1 MDLDPLDDDVEQPP
15 GSGGSVDVGPVE
27 IGTVD
32 ASQLAAIIL
41 AKRSEDPDWLDTLS
55 QQLSSGRSGHQL
67 SRILEVWGLSK
78 AEFANLM
85 GVSRQAVGKWSANV
99 PADRSVDIA
108 NLAAA
113 TDLLVHYIRRDR
125 IPAVVRRPAS
135 ALDDRSLIDLVGSGQ
150 TEAVLDACRQMFD
163 ATLVVG

>member
-1 MDLDPLDDDVEQPP
+1 MDLDQLDDDVEHSPVD
-15 GSGGSVDVGPVE
+15 GGFVDAGPVE

-41 AKRSEDPDWLDTLS
+41 AKRSEDPGWLDTLS
-55 QQLSSGRSGHQL
+55 QQLSCRRSGHQL
-67 SRILEVWGLSK
+67 ARILEVWGLSQ

-113 TDLLVHYIRRDR
+113 TDLLVHYVRRDR

-150 TEAVLDACRQMFD
+150 TESVLNACRRMFD
-163 ATLVVG
+163 AALVVG

>member
-1 MDLDPLDDDVEQPP
+1 MDLDQIDDEFEQSPVVVGP
-15 GSGGSVDVGPVE
+15 GDVGPVE

-67 SRILEVWGLSK
+67 GRILEVWGLSQ
-78 AEFANLM
+78 AEFAHLM
-85 GVSRQAVGKWSANV
+85 GVSRQAVGKWSTNV
-99 PADRSVDIA
+99 PTDRSVDIA

-113 TDLLVHYIRRDR
+113 TDLLVHYLRRDR

-150 TEAVLDACRQMFD
+150 TEAVLAACRQMFD
-163 ATLVVG
+163 VALVVG